1 MIRDSQKSTT
11 SIQTPNDLYFDP
23 IVLDH
28 QKKLE
33 THTKQRVNELA
44 RKFYEIAVGRILV
57 DIQMEELESKLI
69 KEILKNKAEQKRV
82 RKSLELFVSK
92 IN

>member
-1 MIRDSQKSTT
+1 MIHDS
-11 SIQTPNDLYFDP
+11 QTPNDFFLND
-23 IVLDH
+23 LG
-28 QKKLE
+28 
-33 THTKQRVNELA
+33 

-69 KEILKNKAEQKRV
+69 KEILKNKAIQKRAQ
-82 RKSLELFVSK
+82 KSLELFVSK